1 MMTELRAREQSRD
14 AQYWRDRAEE
24 CRTKAENMIDRFCR
38 ETLLHHAEGYEGM
51 AKRAD
56 QRARCERGR

>member
-38 ETLLHHAEGYEGM
+38 
-51 AKRAD
+51 
-56 QRARCERGR
+56 GR